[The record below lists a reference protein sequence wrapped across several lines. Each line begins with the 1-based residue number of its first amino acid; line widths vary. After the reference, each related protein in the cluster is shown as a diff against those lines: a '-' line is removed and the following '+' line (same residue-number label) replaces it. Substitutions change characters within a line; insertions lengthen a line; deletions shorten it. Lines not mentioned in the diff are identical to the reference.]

1 MIFLVFWSCLELPR
15 SRQRMLICCSVK
27 CLRLQGTMVIS
38 YLLGWNE
45 LTCYQDHAIGCLE
58 FKQLNICSCW
68 SGLILSSALNV
79 IEGIDLCFG
88 ASRASAKARVCATIF
103 DSKYR
108 RMQFSRWFPLLQLGL
123 VSAAH

>member
-1 MIFLVFWSCLELPR
+1 
-15 SRQRMLICCSVK
+15 
-27 CLRLQGTMVIS
+27 MVSI
-38 YLLGWNE
+38 
-45 LTCYQDHAIGCLE
+45 
-58 FKQLNICSCW
+58 
-68 SGLILSSALNV
+68 LILSSALNV

-123 VSAAH
+123 VSAAQKQQQPATEHSVQVSAAGNVESDEANAPSPSSKKTAVTRSKGAIANIQEGNSKRLLQFSSLVHHL